1 MRVDEE
7 LRLLI
12 KSRNPVVFFESI
24 DELHSLEQL
33 TEITTDSGLGQFRW
47 SLTDGLSKIPAEGT
61 YYQTKD
67 PNRML
72 EMVLG
77 LVSYQGAK
85 KFQPA
90 IFILRDFHKYLD
102 NALTLRLFKDVINK
116 IRNTQTTL
124 VILSAEY
131 KIPKELESETAHLT
145 GGYPTAKEIEGLIID
160 TIGESWQSKTE
171 IKMSLTRDETTH
183 VVAALQGLSIQQVR
197 SVLNQCVIS
206 DNILNISDLKIIE
219 SCKKKIF
226 DKEGLLE
233 FYLTED
239 MNSIAG
245 FDNLKRWLAERKDC
259 FHPTTAAA
267 ALPAPKGVLLMGIQ
281 GCGKSLAIKAIAR
294 ELGLPLYRLDLSRLY
309 SKYIGESEENLR
321 KALMTVQKLSPCCLW
336 VDEIEKG
343 FASSDGDIDGGVS
356 QRILGTFLTWM
367 QEHNTTSFIAATANN
382 VYRLPPELLR
392 KGRFDEI
399 FFVDLPDAR
408 SREALFKIHF
418 QKRNLKPDGFDI
430 PLLAA
435 ATHDF
440 SGAEIEQTVISALYR
455 ASGGKE
461 PLNTGHILEQI
472 RETKPLSIL
481 KSEEITSLRTW
492 AKDRTR
498 LA

>member
-336 VDEIEKG
+336 VDEI
-343 FASSDGDIDGGVS
+343 
-356 QRILGTFLTWM
+356 
-367 QEHNTTSFIAATANN
+367 
-382 VYRLPPELLR
+382 
-392 KGRFDEI
+392 